1 MMVIE
6 AQRLAHRKRIHLR
19 KTGQPSM
26 RAPTTS
32 KPVPTITLNSGATIP
47 QLGYGTL
54 AVQPDRESTEANAA
68 ITAGIVSEALR
79 AGYRHIDTAQAYGTE
94 LGVGSAIAES
104 GIPRDEIYVTSKLAN
119 ANHAPEDVERSF
131 EATLHNLGLQQL
143 DLFLIHWPLPTL
155 YGGDYVSTWR
165 ALTGFVADGRLRSA
179 GVSNFQPEHIERI
192 INETGVTPAVN
203 QFEIHPYFNN
213 ETAREACAKHGIAV
227 EAHSP
232 LGHNNAPLSDP
243 TIAEIATRHERTV
256 AQVILRWH
264 MQQGIIAIP
273 KSARPE
279 RMAENLDI
287 YDFDL
292 TAEEITA
299 INGLDRGA
307 DGRVGP
313 NPDTYDG
320 V

>member
-1 MMVIE
+1 MPITNHPIP
-6 AQRLAHRKRIHLR
+6 Q
-19 KTGQPSM
+19 
-26 RAPTTS
+26 
-32 KPVPTITLNSGATIP
+32 ITLNTAAEIP

-54 AVQPDRESTEANAA
+54 AVQPDRESTAGNAA
-68 ITAGIVSEALR
+68 ITAEIVSQALD
-79 AGYRHIDTAQAYGTE
+79 AGYRHVDTAQAYGTE
-94 LGVGSAIAES
+94 QGVGRAIAAS

-119 ANHAPEDVERSF
+119 ANHGPDDVKRSF
-131 EATLHNLGLQQL
+131 EQTLENLGLEQL

-155 YGGDYVSTWR
+155 YDGDYVSTWK
-165 ALTGFVADGRLRSA
+165 AVSGFVADGRLRSA
-179 GVSNFQPEHIERI
+179 GVSNFRPAHLERI
-192 INETGVTPAVN
+192 IAETGIVPAVN

-213 ETAREACAKHGIAV
+213 DAPRETCQRHGIAV

-232 LGHNNAPLSDP
+232 LGHNSAPLSDA
-243 TIAEIATRHERTV
+243 TVAAIAAAHDKTA

-264 MQQGIIAIP
+264 MQHGIIAIP

-287 YDFDL
+287 FDFAL
-292 TAEEITA
+292 TDDELAA
-299 INGLDRGA
+299 IDKLDRGP

-313 NPDTYDG
+313 NPDTYEG